1 MLASRSAVSNDDRQ
15 VIMVAFPMLAAACAL
30 VGLPAVA
37 DPGRRRFLAD
47 RERELGIR
55 IPAAVAEWYAI
66 DGAVEHFVQGS
77 SPIIVR
83 LEQLGMAADG
93 ADLAAGRLLL
103 ASDYQGCCDWLVDLA
118 PTLPAGWD
126 VPLPGLASPAEHQ
139 AALVKRADPPVWL
152 SDPEDPADT
161 WSLAAP
167 RFSAYVY
174 AEAWDIAFGALPHSE
189 LVSTFDS
196 VPFGDGDLALL
207 RREFVAGPRSYG
219 WAGCF
224 GAPDLVVHRF
234 ERPGQ
239 RVRVAAH
246 PQQSEWW
253 LAADGAEGLKRLVA
267 LLSKA
272 NDALAR
278 KLRPARQR

>member
-1 MLASRSAVSNDDRQ
+1 
-15 VIMVAFPMLAAACAL
+15 MVAFPMIAAACAL
-30 VGLPAVA
+30 AGLPAVI

-47 RERELGIR
+47 RELELGIR

-66 DGAVEHFVQGS
+66 GGAVEHFIQGS

-118 PTLPAGWD
+118 STLPAGWD

-139 AALVKRADPPVWL
+139 TAVVKGADPPVWL
-152 SDPEDPADT
+152 SDPDDPAGT

-174 AEAWDIAFGALPHSE
+174 AEAWDIALGALPHRE
-189 LVSTFDS
+189 DVFAGLDGVL
-196 VPFGDGDLALL
+196 FGDSDLALL

-246 PQQSEWW
+246 PEESEWW
-253 LAADGAEGLKRLVA
+253 LAADSAESLERLVA

-278 KLRPARQR
+278 KMRPAMQR